1 MRVELW
7 VSPAR
12 RPLPTPVPPTHS
24 APLPPHPGV
33 SELFVGTFTAAEG
46 GGKCLVCDSVDCLV
60 YWDKV
65 SKPRACPVGV
75 SCWF

>member
-1 MRVELW
+1 MGESRQKV
-7 VSPAR
+7 
-12 RPLPTPVPPTHS
+12 PTHS
-24 APLPPHPGV
+24 RSSHPQCSRASPSRV

-46 GGKCLVCDSVDCLV
+46 GGKCLACDSVDRPV

-65 SKPRACPVGV
+65 SKPQACPVGV